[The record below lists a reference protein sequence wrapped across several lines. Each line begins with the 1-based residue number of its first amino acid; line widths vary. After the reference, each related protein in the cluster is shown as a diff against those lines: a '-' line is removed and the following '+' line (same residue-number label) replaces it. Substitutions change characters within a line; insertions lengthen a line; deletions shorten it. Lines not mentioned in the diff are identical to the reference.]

1 MEKGLK
7 APCEEQ
13 RSASQCDRE
22 QSRVNKKKGRITIRS
37 FFINLRVPGRI
48 RTDDIQNH
56 NLTL

>member
-1 MEKGLK
+1 MEKGVK

-22 QSRVNKKKGRITIRS
+22 RSRVNKKRPDHNPV
-37 FFINLRVPGRI
+37 FLINLRVPGRI

>member
-1 MEKGLK
+1 MEKGVK

-22 QSRVNKKKGRITIRS
+22 QGRVKKKDRTNPV
-37 FFINLRVPGRI
+37 FFLNLRVPGRI

>member
-1 MEKGLK
+1 MEKGVK

-22 QSRVNKKKGRITIRS
+22 QSRVNKKDRIDPA